1 MERRETAEVLA
12 MLASAYPHIKITKET
27 AEIYHDVLQDL
38 EMIQCVK
45 ASRGIVRFSQF
56 FPSASEIRRAVMKEE
71 NLLSPL
77 PIEAWA
83 EIVKVTKSEGLR
95 KSHEWSHAT
104 LKQTVDAIG
113 WREICMSE
121 NQGVL
126 RAHFLKLYESLA
138 IKNDQIILVGSQNR
152 ELGKVKT
159 FELERSTE
167 E

>member
-1 MERRETAEVLA
+1 MERRETAQVLA

-38 EMIQCVK
+38 EISQCVR
-45 ASRGIVRFSQF
+45 ASRGIVRVSQF
-56 FPSASEIRRAVMKEE
+56 FPSASEIRRAVLKEA

-83 EIVKVTKSEGLR
+83 EIVKVTSSQGLQN
-95 KSHEWSHAT
+95 SHEWSHAT
-104 LKQTVDAIG
+104 LAEAIKAIG
-113 WREICMSE
+113 WREICFAE

-138 IKNDQIILVGSQNR
+138 TKNDQKILMSSHDRQ
-152 ELGKVKT
+152 LGRMTVMQI
-159 FELERSTE
+159 ERADE
-167 E
+167 

>member
-1 MERRETAEVLA
+1 MERRETAQVLA

-38 EMIQCVK
+38 EMSQCVR

-83 EIVKVTKSEGLR
+83 EIVKVTKSEGLQ

-104 LKQTVDAIG
+104 LKETVVAIG

-138 IKNDQIILVGSQNR
+138 TKNDQKILMKSLNK
-152 ELGKVKT
+152 ELGRVT
-159 FELERSTE
+159 VLEIESAE
-167 E
+167 EE

>member
-1 MERRETAEVLA
+1 MEKRETAEVLA

-38 EMIQCVK
+38 DIGQCVR

-56 FPSASEIRRAVMKEE
+56 FPSASEIRRAVLKEM

-77 PIEAWA
+77 PIEAWGEVMTVA
-83 EIVKVTKSEGLR
+83 SGQGLM
-95 KSHEWSHAT
+95 KTHEWSH
-104 LKQTVDAIG
+104 QTIREVVQAIG
-113 WREICMSE
+113 WREICVAE

-138 IKNDQIILVGSQNR
+138 TKNDQVILVGSS
-152 ELGKVKT
+152 L
-159 FELERSTE
+159 TE
-167 E
+167 IGSNSRKAIGRAGNG